1 MKRIILLAV
10 AGTAALVAA
19 YLGPK
24 LFAQGPGAPA
34 ASGQR
39 IAVVNIGSVF
49 SGYKKAEL
57 FKKELDDTL
66 KPYRTQAEQLK
77 SQIMQWE
84 KAIRE
89 GKFSKEVPEERY
101 KAGIIANKRKLED
114 LDMEARRLVG
124 KRAEEQSVQLWKE
137 VNEVIARTARGNG
150 YNIILGYGDPPNM
163 QANSVPIINRRMA
176 SMEAGSMT
184 PLYFD
189 GSADITQQV
198 VDTLNRSYPG
208 AAPAG
213 GVPATPTSRPNT
225 K

>member
-1 MKRIILLAV
+1 MKRIILLAA
-10 AGTAALVAA
+10 AGAAALAAA
-19 YLGPK
+19 YFGPQ

-77 SQIMQWE
+77 LQIMQWE

-89 GKFSKEVPEERY
+89 GKYTKDLTEERY

-137 VNEVIARTARGNG
+137 VNEVIARTARGHG
-150 YNIILGYGDPPNM
+150 YNIILGYGDPPNLES
-163 QANSVPIINRRMA
+163 NSVQIINRRMA

-189 GSADITQQV
+189 TSADITRQV
-198 VDTLNRSYPG
+198 VDTLNSGYQGGG
-208 AAPAG
+208 ART
-213 GVPATPTSRPNT
+213 VPATPTGLPGGTR
-225 K
+225 